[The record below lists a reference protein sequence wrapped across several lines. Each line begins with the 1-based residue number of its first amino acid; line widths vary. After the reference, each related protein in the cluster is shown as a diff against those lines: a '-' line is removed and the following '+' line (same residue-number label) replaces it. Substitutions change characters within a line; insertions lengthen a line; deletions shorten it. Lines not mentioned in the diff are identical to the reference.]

1 MPLPSAGGPYSTA
14 EGDDVTLS
22 AIGPEGTYTWDVN
35 GDGIYGDA
43 TGASPTL
50 TREQLHA
57 LGLGDG
63 QPDAR
68 VRVQVAD
75 AISAT
80 VRLHVDNRAPT
91 AAITGPS
98 TVPASG
104 AVTLSLRGDDVPE
117 DDLLLVVDWGDG
129 NSEILSGARER
140 TASHTYAAPGA
151 FVATLVVRDDDGGQ
165 SAPAR
170 HLLAVASAPVPLAR
184 PAPSPVAQSIA
195 DLSVSPRCSRAP
207 AVRVALARTVLVRFR
222 LATAGA
228 VQLTLERR
236 RDRPR
241 CHRDRSGPYARS
253 APGRSPATQASR
265 PLPSTGG
272 CDPAPTG

>member
-1 MPLPSAGGPYSTA
+1 M
-14 EGDDVTLS
+14 
-22 AIGPEGTYTWDVN
+22 VN
-35 GDGIYGDA
+35 
-43 TGASPTL
+43 
-50 TREQLHA
+50 
-57 LGLGDG
+57 
-63 QPDAR
+63 
-68 VRVQVAD
+68 
-75 AISAT
+75 
-80 VRLHVDNRAPT
+80 
-91 AAITGPS
+91 
-98 TVPASG
+98 
-104 AVTLSLRGDDVPE
+104 
-117 DDLLLVVDWGDG
+117 WGDG

-241 CHRDRSGPYARS
+241 CHRDRSGSYARFSTRTLPGHAGVQTVALDRGLRPGTYRLTVSSGGVS
-253 APGRSPATQASR
+253 ARIKLWILDSAR
-265 PLPSTGG
+265 
-272 CDPAPTG
+272 